1 MSRRFAVVAA
11 LSAVIALAVLVGV
24 GSAAVTVSQ
33 SGWSWGNPTPQGN
46 TLRAIDFVQGRGYAL
61 GAAGTVLRTDDGGA
75 TWSGL
80 YTGTSADLDRLQVI
94 DPDTLVVLG
103 GGGCVLRRSDDGGA
117 SFRKIFIAA

>member
-80 YTGTSADLDRLQVI
+80 YTGTSADLDR
-94 DPDTLVVLG
+94 
-103 GGGCVLRRSDDGGA
+103 CR
-117 SFRKIFIAA
+117 